1 MYNFQAKIANKK
13 NGYSIS
19 ISIFVFLTMWEMFL

>member
-13 NGYSIS
+13 DRYLIS
-19 ISIFVFLTMWEMFL
+19 ILIFVFLTMRKIH